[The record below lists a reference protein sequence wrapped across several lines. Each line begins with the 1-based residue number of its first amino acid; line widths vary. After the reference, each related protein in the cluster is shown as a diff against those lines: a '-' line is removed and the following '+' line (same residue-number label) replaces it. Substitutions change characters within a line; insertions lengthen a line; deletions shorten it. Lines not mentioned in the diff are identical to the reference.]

1 MLLSGK
7 CHPIMPYLNN
17 LHPPCPCFAF
27 IVTNGISPFFS
38 GFVEPICLPNF
49 GEEFEDGKMCW
60 ISGWGATDDEG
71 ESGNLKAITHQTD
84 IKELVATKANYV
96 CLCLGQKVVLE
107 HTKDYSQW
115 PTSTYFALS

>member
-1 MLLSGK
+1 MTY
-7 CHPIMPYLNN
+7 H
-17 LHPPCPCFAF
+17 H
-27 IVTNGISPFFS
+27 FS

-60 ISGWGATDDEG
+60 ISGWGTTDDIG
-71 ESGNLKAITHQTD
+71 ESGNFKAINHQTD
-84 IKELVATKANYV
+84 IEELMATKVNCV

-115 PTSTYFALS
+115 PTSKLFLPPCIRK